1 MDDKEK
7 YFQALKKDNGVRNEI
22 EIGEMLGFDE
32 SETQKIISMLLFD
45 YKIEFVKHGACNYKI
60 KK

>member
-7 YFQALKKDNGVRNEI
+7 YFQALKKDNGVHNEF

-32 SETQKIISMLLFD
+32 SETQKIISKLLCEF
-45 YKIEFVKHGACNYKI
+45 KIEFVKHRAYNYKI